1 MPDLVFEASC
11 SKQAGPDDAKMRDP
25 ALELPLAMV
34 WVRDVKLAIGGH
46 GGERRREGAG
56 NAMSCLDFPPRIREA
71 QEKRQRSA
79 VWLLAIRVCSW
90 ARMEEREREKE
101 GECKSGRRR
110 SHGRYFT
117 TSASTVPL
125 FLALLSVEPQR
136 RQKRQANMAQQ
147 ANVCPRLHFGETEQ
161 D

>member
-90 ARMEEREREKE
+90 ARMEEREREGGGMQVGAPKE
-101 GECKSGRRR
+101 SRPIFHYECFDCSSLPR
-110 SHGRYFT
+110 
-117 TSASTVPL
+117 PL
-125 FLALLSVEPQR
+125 VR
-136 RQKRQANMAQQ
+136 
-147 ANVCPRLHFGETEQ
+147 
-161 D
+161 